1 MTNQNPDLDQR
12 SAAELRQRLIT
23 VQEENR
29 ELTEAFQTI
38 TFDLQ
43 RELGVIAS
51 VAHLLL
57 EKDSELFLPLDEEQ
71 AEIAE
76 MVVNG
81 ANEAKE
87 IIYRAMEMVEQAK
100 GVENLGSF
108 LMNYR
113 PGLFG
118 NYQREWLEASQ
129 QLAELR
135 LKYQAK
141 NEAMIRFIGSI
152 FHETRAPAAM
162 ALGFAKLILMEGEN
176 TTSRSDI
183 VKFVQGI
190 KKAVER
196 IQEAN
201 NWHVIWWRMLQL
213 FEEPLVQTKIFL
225 AEIENFEEVVGMP
238 IKTDLAQIPPILANA
253 EVLITVIKSLGY
265 GKRDDSELI
274 FSQDAEQVFV
284 TLSNTP
290 YQSYWVEEF
299 LGNESKRL
307 VCASETGIF
316 EPIGV
321 VIALVEKYGGAVY
334 AELGSDSTYS
344 LSFTLP
350 IYQEES

>member
-1 MTNQNPDLDQR
+1 MTNQNPDLDQLT
-12 SAAELRQRLIT
+12 AAELRQRLIAA
-23 VQEENR
+23 QEENQA
-29 ELTEAFQTI
+29 LTEAFQTI
-38 TFDLQ
+38 TF
-43 RELGVIAS
+43 ELRSQLTVIAGA
-51 VAHLLL
+51 AHLLL
-57 EKDSELFLPLDEEQ
+57 EKDSELFAPLPKEQ
-71 AEIAE
+71 AEMAE
-76 MVVNG
+76 MAANG
-81 ANEAKE
+81 ANRASE

-100 GVENLGSF
+100 GVENLGAS
-108 LMNYR
+108 LLLNYR
-113 PGLFG
+113 
-118 NYQREWLEASQ
+118 RELQEANQ
-129 QLAELR
+129 QLDKLR

-141 NEAMIRFIGSI
+141 NESMIRFIGSI
-152 FHETRAPAAM
+152 FHQTRAPAAM
-162 ALGFAKLILMEGEN
+162 ALGFAKLILMECEN

-196 IQEAN
+196 IQEAD

-265 GKRDDSELI
+265 GKRDDAELI
-274 FSQDAEQVFV
+274 FSQDAGQVFV

-290 YQSYWVEEF
+290 YQSYLVKEF
-299 LGNESKRL
+299 LDSESGRLVYSVESK
-307 VCASETGIF
+307 IF
-316 EPIGV
+316 EPIGI

-334 AELGSDSTYS
+334 AELGNDSTYT